1 MNDIQVFNNPEFGE
15 IRTVEINNEPWFIG
29 KDVADILGYSNPRD
43 ALAKHVDDDDRNTVA
58 IRDGKGNPNQTIIN
72 ESGLY
77 SLVLSSKLPTAKK
90 FKRWVT
96 SEVLPS
102 IRKHGENKAATCN
115 AQQTA
120 QCIMEHP
127 ITIIGGVA
135 CYEKDGTAYLK
146 LENVARGLGF
156 TTVATSG
163 NEVVRWKRVEGYLS
177 EIGFSQQ
184 VGKDGYIPEN
194 VFYRLAMKA
203 KNEAAEKFQAFIAD
217 EVIPSIRKHGAY
229 MTPETLEKMVLTP
242 DFGIRLLTELKAEQ
256 DKRKALEATV
266 EEQKPHVLFS
276 NAVSASKTTILIGAL
291 AKLLKQNGIDI
302 GQNRLFEWLRQNGFL
317 IKHGDNRNMP
327 TQRAMEMG
335 LFEVKESCHLN
346 SNGCN
351 VVTKTTV
358 VTGKGQC
365 YFVNRFLGKQNGVT
379 Q

>member
-15 IRTVEINNEPWFIG
+15 IRTVEINNEPWLVG
-29 KDVADILGYSNPRD
+29 KDVAEALGYTD
-43 ALAKHVDDDDRNTVA
+43 TFGAMKKHVDQDDKLVCQIDSAGQKRDATV
-58 IRDGKGNPNQTIIN
+58 IN

-102 IRKHGENKAATCN
+102 IRKHG
-115 AQQTA
+115 
-120 QCIMEHP
+120 
-127 ITIIGGVA
+127 
-135 CYEKDGTAYLK
+135 
-146 LENVARGLGF
+146 
-156 TTVATSG
+156 
-163 NEVVRWKRVEGYLS
+163 
-177 EIGFSQQ
+177 
-184 VGKDGYIPEN
+184 
-194 VFYRLAMKA
+194 
-203 KNEAAEKFQAFIAD
+203 
-217 EVIPSIRKHGAY
+217 AY

-242 DFGIRLLTELKAEQ
+242 DFGIRLLTELKSEQ

-276 NAVSASKTTILIGAL
+276 NAVAASKTTILIGAL

-335 LFEVKESCHLN
+335 LFEVKESCHFN
-346 SNGCN
+346 PSGYN
-351 VVTKTTV
+351 VVTKTPV

-365 YFVNRFLGKQNGVT
+365 YFINRFLGKQNGVA

>member
-15 IRTVEINNEPWFIG
+15 IRTVEINNEPWFVG
-29 KDVADILGYSNPRD
+29 KDIAVALGYKDTVN
-43 ALAKHVDDDDRNTVA
+43 AIKAHVDDEDKGGWQITTQFGTKETTV
-58 IRDGKGNPNQTIIN
+58 IS

-77 SLVLSSKLPTAKK
+77 ALVLSSKLPTAKK

-102 IRKHGENKAATCN
+102 IRKHG
-115 AQQTA
+115 
-120 QCIMEHP
+120 
-127 ITIIGGVA
+127 
-135 CYEKDGTAYLK
+135 
-146 LENVARGLGF
+146 
-156 TTVATSG
+156 
-163 NEVVRWKRVEGYLS
+163 
-177 EIGFSQQ
+177 
-184 VGKDGYIPEN
+184 
-194 VFYRLAMKA
+194 
-203 KNEAAEKFQAFIAD
+203 
-217 EVIPSIRKHGAY
+217 AY
-229 MTPETLEKMVLTP
+229 MTPETLEKMVMSP

-276 NAVSASKTTILIGAL
+276 NAVAASKTTILIGAL

-335 LFEVKESCHLN
+335 LFEVKESCHFN
-346 SNGCN
+346 PSGYN
-351 VVTKTTV
+351 VVTKTPV

-365 YFVNRFLGKQNGVT
+365 YFINRFLGKQNGVA